1 MKELEM
7 YVVLD
12 RVSNVRFSDVIL
24 AQNDT
29 VALLG
34 FAQFARNQEE
44 KTHVSPKC
52 YSLYRIGSID
62 ESGKIVDS
70 DYRLICHGDQADEM
84 YNAQLQEAFERE
96 ESAIVE

>member
-1 MKELEM
+1 MKELNM

-12 RVSNVRFSDVIL
+12 RIANVRYSDVIL

-29 VALLG
+29 IALLG
-34 FAQFARNQEE
+34 FAQFVRDLEE
-44 KTHVSPKC
+44 KTSVSKKC
-52 YSLYRIGSID
+52 YSLYGIGSID

-70 DYRLICHGDQADEM
+70 DYRLICHGDRADEL
-84 YNAQLQEAFERE
+84 YNANLQEAFERE

>member
-34 FAQFARNQEE
+34 FAQFARDQEE
-44 KTHVSPKC
+44 KTHVPKKC
-52 YSLYRIGSID
+52 YSLYRVGAISITGQIID
-62 ESGKIVDS
+62 TE
-70 DYRLICHGDQADEM
+70 YRLICNGDKADEL
-84 YNAQLQEAFERE
+84 YDAHLQEAFERE

>member
-12 RVSNVRFSDVIL
+12 RISNVRFSDVIL

-34 FAQFARNQEE
+34 FAQFVRNQEE
-44 KTHVSPKC
+44 KTKVSKKC
-52 YSLYRIGSID
+52 YSLYRVGSID
-62 ESGKIVDS
+62 EAGKIVDN

-96 ESAIVE
+96 ESVIVE